1 MTRLKK
7 LMLMFSSVV
16 TLSTLPIV
24 AAKCGDTDSNA
35 KTDDPSKKI
44 DDPNNNKESGDQ
56 KNPNKNPNNTENP
69 DHNNTAGKTDNGS
82 KDDKNNMTPSDDL
95 NALNKD
101 TDEEEKRKQEAEKKK
116 KEEEE
121 AKRKQE
127 EERKKLKEA
136 EDKKNVVEIQKIVE
150 EQKDAFG
157 SFHSQK
163 DFVDQINVYAKDKKI
178 SGLTL
183 QNEEDGNKSLAVD
196 TDGGKKNKIKL
207 QLGSQKFEVNLGI
220 VLKDAV
226 ITKFYYE
233 DNHQQGQVMNNLL
246 KANGDSIINKTWT
259 NYKNGKNIVIKQLG
273 YHRDHTGIKL
283 TVVPHYTSK
292 VPKHLPLK
300 ISSINLSFYN
310 LESLKIDNIN
320 EWDLSNVQNAGQA
333 FLNAKHFSQ
342 DLSQWKLKSGAN
354 TQKIFEKA
362 NKMNE
367 HLDKIAKTWNV
378 EVSKLK

>member
-1 MTRLKK
+1 MKEAILNAWPPNLSNDENKNGGE
-7 LMLMFSSVV
+7 SSNVEGNLPN
-16 TLSTLPIV
+16 TDLSE
-24 AAKCGDTDSNA
+24 KSDTM
-35 KTDDPSKKI
+35 
-44 DDPNNNKESGDQ
+44 NKEFKLEEKDI
-56 KNPNKNPNNTENP
+56 NNEL
-69 DHNNTAGKTDNGS
+69 NNS
-82 KDDKNNMTPSDDL
+82 EIPSDQPIESNNSRATYSDDEVRR
-95 NALNKD
+95 NA
-101 TDEEEKRKQEAEKKK
+101 EAEARKL
-116 KEEEE
+116 EE
-121 AKRKQE
+121 AKKKQQE
-127 EERKKLKEA
+127 EERKLKEA

-259 NYKNGKNIVIKQLG
+259 NYKK
-273 YHRDHTGIKL
+273 
-283 TVVPHYTSK
+283 
-292 VPKHLPLK
+292 
-300 ISSINLSFYN
+300 
-310 LESLKIDNIN
+310 
-320 EWDLSNVQNAGQA
+320 W
-333 FLNAKHFSQ
+333 
-342 DLSQWKLKSGAN
+342 
-354 TQKIFEKA
+354 
-362 NKMNE
+362 
-367 HLDKIAKTWNV
+367 
-378 EVSKLK
+378 

>member
-1 MTRLKK
+1 MNRRNKHI
-7 LMLMFSSVV
+7 MFLGSLI
-16 TLSTLPIV
+16 TLGSIPFI
-24 AAKCGDTDSNA
+24 AAKCNDGSTKEESKNNETRPTNSSSNQNQNKNGDTNGQGQA
-35 KTDDPSKKI
+35 KNDKDNLV
-44 DDPNNNKESGDQ
+44 NNN
-56 KNPNKNPNNTENP
+56 NN
-69 DHNNTAGKTDNGS
+69 NNSRATY
-82 KDDKNNMTPSDDL
+82 SDDEVRR
-95 NALNKD
+95 NA
-101 TDEEEKRKQEAEKKK
+101 EAEARKL
-116 KEEEE
+116 EE
-121 AKRKQE
+121 AKKKQQE
-127 EERKKLKEA
+127 EERKLKEA

>member
-1 MTRLKK
+1 MKEAILNAWPPNLSNDENKNGGE
-7 LMLMFSSVV
+7 SSNVEGNLPN
-16 TLSTLPIV
+16 TDLSE
-24 AAKCGDTDSNA
+24 KSDTM
-35 KTDDPSKKI
+35 
-44 DDPNNNKESGDQ
+44 NKEFKLEEKDI
-56 KNPNKNPNNTENP
+56 NNEL
-69 DHNNTAGKTDNGS
+69 NNS
-82 KDDKNNMTPSDDL
+82 EIPSDQPIESNNSRATYSDDEVRR
-95 NALNKD
+95 NA
-101 TDEEEKRKQEAEKKK
+101 EAEARKL
-116 KEEEE
+116 EE
-121 AKRKQE
+121 AKKKQQE
-127 EERKKLKEA
+127 EERKLKEA

-246 KANGDSIINKTWT
+246 KANGNSIINKTWT

-310 LESLKIDNIN
+310 LKSLKIDNIN

>member
-44 DDPNNNKESGDQ
+44 DDPNNNKKKVEIK

-69 DHNNTAGKTDNGS
+69 DYNNTAGKTDNGS
-82 KDDKNNMTPSDDL
+82 KDDKIIWLRVDDL

-101 TDEEEKRKQEAEKKK
+101 TDEEEKRKQ
-116 KEEEE
+116 
-121 AKRKQE
+121 
-127 EERKKLKEA
+127 EA